1 MSNPTIQFRLDPYH
15 IARGLQLLRRLDP
28 HFKPTSISTIVK
40 ILYIDYCAK
49 MTINVPDSI
58 EPEIWKEVHILC
70 QEKGIPPS
78 DPTLQEILVLAKSR
92 ENKHIETTP
101 QSKSIPQS
109 ESEKSVVTDF
119 SPPNLNNIPDWA
131 IADENNEEGDN
142 HD

>member
-49 MTINVPDSI
+49 MTVNTKDSI

-70 QEKGIPPS
+70 QEKGMPPS
-78 DPTLQEILVLAKSR
+78 DPTLQEILALAKSR
-92 ENKHIETTP
+92 ENKPIESTP
-101 QSKSIPQS
+101 TIPAIPQS
-109 ESEKSVVTDF
+109 DSEKSVVTDF
-119 SPPNLNNIPDWA
+119 SPPNLDNIPDWD
-131 IADENNEEGDN
+131 IVDENNGEGDPK
-142 HD
+142 